1 MRCFCLS
8 RPKAKGPSPQPESPA
23 PLATSHS
30 PGKNSKSKPQTEL
43 VKEAGQPSPRSSA
56 PLKRQVQWAD
66 ADPPTPR
73 SDAVSCTGL
82 LGPTFLDRLALHVDR
97 LPPMAAELAQLRT
110 ATQQMRTAE
119 KALAAA
125 ATGSGRDIELA
136 RVQAARQ
143 ALRTQAQ
150 RMQMVLQGHQ
160 KDIGHYTPNL
170 AKVTHHSTCRA
181 DWKRLQRVLNSIDT
195 VQAEALNL
203 DTPTPTPR
211 DAMVAS
217 RWHKLCGQR
226 ERVTTALRKVGHQA
240 STGNWQAASQGLRVA
255 RQDLADLLDEAQQL
269 AQSGDALLLDPHEFL
284 GLNAMLKETPVR
296 QGDLSRFQRYID
308 QRLA

>member
-30 PGKNSKSKPQTEL
+30 PGQNPKSKPQAEL

-66 ADPPTPR
+66 ADQPTPR

-82 LGPTFLDRLALHVDR
+82 LSPTFLDRLALHVDR

-125 ATGSGRDIELA
+125 ATGSGGGIELA
-136 RVQAARQ
+136 QVQAARQ

-181 DWKRLQRVLNSIDT
+181 DWKRLQRVLNSID
-195 VQAEALNL
+195 
-203 DTPTPTPR
+203 
-211 DAMVAS
+211 
-217 RWHKLCGQR
+217 
-226 ERVTTALRKVGHQA
+226 
-240 STGNWQAASQGLRVA
+240 AASAADTAVKAVQVPTEAMPAPNAAERWLDLCA
-255 RQDLADLLDEAQQL
+255 RRKPLYRHSSTVEFSIHQRSQQ
-269 AQSGDALLLDPHEFL
+269 
-284 GLNAMLKETPVR
+284 
-296 QGDLSRFQRYID
+296 QRN
-308 QRLA
+308 Q